1 MGDFQTVANVSEIRT
16 GEMKLVDLD
25 DEEVVIANVDGAFF
39 AFGTECPHAG
49 GPLVEGELQGEA
61 VTCPWHASIFNVKSG
76 EVLKEPAEDP
86 IPTYEVRVEGDE
98 IQVRT
103 P

>member
-1 MGDFQTVANVSEIRT
+1 MGDFRAVARATEIPS

-25 DEEVVIANVDGAFF
+25 GEEVVIANVDGAFF
-39 AFGTECPHAG
+39 AFGNVCTHVG

-61 VTCPWHASIFNVKSG
+61 VTCSWHASVFNVKSG
-76 EVLKEPAEDP
+76 EVLEEPAEDP

>member
-1 MGDFQTVANVSEIRT
+1 MGDFRAVARATEIPS

-25 DEEVVIANVDGAFF
+25 GEEVVIANVDGAFF
-39 AFGTECPHAG
+39 AFGNVCTHVG

-76 EVLKEPAEDP
+76 EVLEEPAEDP
-86 IPTYEVRVEGDE
+86 IPTYEVRLEGDE

>member
-1 MGDFQTVANVSEIRT
+1 MGHFRTVANVSEIRT

-25 DEEVVIANVDGAFF
+25 GEEVVIANVDGAFF
-39 AFGTECPHAG
+39 AFGNECPHEE
-49 GPLVEGELQGEA
+49 GPLVDGELQGETI
-61 VTCPWHASIFNVKSG
+61 TCPWHASIFNVKTG
-76 EVLKEPAEDP
+76 EVLEHPAEDP

-98 IQVRT
+98 IQLRN

>member
-1 MGDFQTVANVSEIRT
+1 MGDFRAVARATEIPS
-16 GEMKLVDLD
+16 GEMKVVDVD
-25 DEEVVIANVDGAFF
+25 GEEVVIANVDGAFF
-39 AFGTECPHAG
+39 AFGNVCTHEG

-76 EVLKEPAEDP
+76 EVLEEPAKDS

>member
-1 MGDFQTVANVSEIRT
+1 MGDFRAVARATEIPS

-25 DEEVVIANVDGAFF
+25 GEEVVIANVDGAFF
-39 AFGTECPHAG
+39 AFGNVCTHVG

-61 VTCPWHASIFNVKSG
+61 VTCPWHASVFNVKSG

>member
-39 AFGTECPHAG
+39 AFGNECPHAG

-76 EVLKEPAEDP
+76 EVLEEPAEDP

>member
-1 MGDFQTVANVSEIRT
+1 MGDFRTVATAMEIPS

-25 DEEVVIANVDGAFF
+25 GEEVVIANVGGAFF
-39 AFGTECPHAG
+39 AFGNVCTHAG
-49 GPLVEGELQGEA
+49 GPLIEGELQGEA

-76 EVLKEPAEDP
+76 EVLEEPAEDP
-86 IPTYEVRVEGDE
+86 IPTYEVRVESDE

>member
-39 AFGTECPHAG
+39 AFGNVCTHAD
-49 GPLVEGELQGEA
+49 GPLVEGELQGET
-61 VTCPWHASIFNVKSG
+61 VTCPWHASAFNVKSG
-76 EVLKEPAEDP
+76 EVLEEPAEDP

>member
-25 DEEVVIANVDGAFF
+25 DEEVVIANVDGAYF
-39 AFGTECPHAG
+39 AFGNECPHAG

-76 EVLKEPAEDP
+76 EVLEEPAKDS

>member
-1 MGDFQTVANVSEIRT
+1 MGDFRTVATAMEIPS

-25 DEEVVIANVDGAFF
+25 GEEVVIANVDGAFF
-39 AFGTECPHAG
+39 AFGNVCTHVG
-49 GPLVEGELQGEA
+49 GPLIEGELQGEA
-61 VTCPWHASIFNVKSG
+61 VTCPWHASMFNVKSG

-86 IPTYEVRVEGDE
+86 IPTYEVRVESDE